1 MKFLAIAQ
9 HTPAMCPSSN
19 PDVFAI
25 VGESMPKIP
34 DLEKKHGV
42 TNEGI
47 HVTLG
52 AHTMAIIMDAPSFEA
67 AELVLLEARLLEWN
81 TVNISQS
88 YTPEEAMALTQQ
100 Q

>member
-9 HTPAMCPSSN
+9 HTPAMCPGSN
-19 PDVFAI
+19 PDVLAI

-34 DLEKKHGV
+34 EIEKKHGA

-52 AHTMAIIMDAPSFEA
+52 AHVMVIIMDAPSFQA
-67 AELVLLEARLLEWN
+67 AEHVLLEARLFEWN